1 VTEVKREVIS
11 LRENRSIKWTKEDR
25 RKTTSREEK
34 LTIGSAKGGETCKN
48 TDLGRN
54 HKPLR
59 FDKFM

>member
-1 VTEVKREVIS
+1 VTEVKREVID
-11 LRENRSIKWTKEDR
+11 LRENRSIKWMKADR

-34 LTIGSAKGGETCKN
+34 LTIGSAKGGETGKN

-59 FDKFM
+59 L

>member
-1 VTEVKREVIS
+1 MDEG
-11 LRENRSIKWTKEDR
+11 DR

-34 LTIGSAKGGETCKN
+34 LTIGSAKGGEPGKN

>member
-11 LRENRSIKWTKEDR
+11 LRENKLIKRTKEER

-34 LTIGSAKGGETCKN
+34 LTIKSAKGGEIGKN
-48 TDLGRN
+48 TDLCRN

-59 FDKFM
+59 F

>member
-1 VTEVKREVIS
+1 LTEAKREAID
-11 LRENRSIKWTKEDR
+11 LGENRSIKWMKADR

-34 LTIGSAKGGETCKN
+34 LTIGSAKGGEACKN

-59 FDKFM
+59 L